1 MTANPAM
8 KSQFGDELRY
18 QLDEL
23 PEASGGPGAPLPVG
37 PRCFRL
43 RGVGGKPRLPLR
55 WIFALVLPLGAAL
68 VACHPSR
75 SAHPPA
81 SSPTRPLPSLTA
93 TSTAAGADVI
103 AAWRN
108 YWQVYVEIG
117 SQANPSYAQLDQV
130 ATGQELTTLESG
142 FLAYHAQGEVIRGSI
157 DLAPKVVAVS
167 DANATLTD
175 CYASHILGYS
185 QSTGQ
190 PVGTAPSQR
199 TLVTVTLAREGETWK
214 VAAIRHDGDG
224 CTPTS

>member
-1 MTANPAM
+1 M
-8 KSQFGDELRY
+8 RY
-18 QLDEL
+18 QLDGL
-23 PEASGGPGAPLPVG
+23 PEASGGADAPSPLDPG
-37 PRCFRL
+37 CFCL
-43 RGVGGKPRLPLR
+43 RGVGKRLLPPR
-55 WIFALVLPLGAAL
+55 WIFIIVLSFITTF

-75 SAHPPA
+75 TAHLPA
-81 SSPTRPLPSLTA
+81 PNPTRPSPSVTA
-93 TSTAAGADVI
+93 TATTAGADVI

-157 DLAPKVVAVS
+157 DLAPKVIAVN

-175 CYASHILGYS
+175 CYASRILGYS

-199 TLVTVTLAREGETWK
+199 TLVTVTMTREGETWK
-214 VAAIRHDGDG
+214 VAAIRHEGDG
-224 CTPTS
+224 CTPTG